1 MNNKTEK
8 LELISAYLD
17 GELSGSDAEKAEKLI
32 ETSLE
37 LKNKFEELKKTKELT
52 QKVKSISESPYF
64 ETKLMA
70 AIESQKPDRSKLRKW
85 IPAAALV
92 LLTLVVMVIL
102 KINPDLLDNMWE
114 DQKTMIAGFYKE
126 NLKPV
131 LLAANLTTDD
141 IFNFAMNNELP
152 LDNTRKQYLLLGYDD
167 SGKEFFE
174 IRASDEKVK
183 RESYDNFISA
193 MKLNSEQKEIVDSI
207 LSSYSDVLESQL
219 LVNDKN
225 TVAINPNLWN
235 YRKAIFADILVAAE
249 KMNAKEFH
257 KLIPDGI
264 DIKDKL
270 RIVNAVQKLKSS
282 PANQYIFVT
291 PDSVFTE
298 AYVFNPASHE
308 NEIKKIEKEIAERE
322 KEIQQFTINI
332 RYDTTLKH
340 LTSVNQPVNNF
351 NITVD
356 PNICRVEIPELN
368 IPVAQIPDIDS
379 IDEMIKNATNNI
391 HFFAFKV
398 PQVEKSKTGI
408 RFKYF
413 DGDAVKSYEVK
424 YDELNLDSIIASKHQ
439 LDMYNLDQLK
449 TPERFDD
456 SMLTKYQFDRDY
468 YLRYFNNEE
477 MRKEME
483 KLQNELS
490 RFREEM
496 KSWQEKSRKEVTTG
510 KKR

>member
-1 MNNKTEK
+1 MEN

-17 GELSGSDAEKAEKLI
+17 GELSEDEKVKAEKLI
-32 ETSLE
+32 ESSLE
-37 LKNKFEELKKTKELT
+37 LKNKLEELKKIKELT
-52 QKVKSISESPYF
+52 QKVKSIPESPYF
-64 ETKLMA
+64 ETRLMA
-70 AIESQKPDRSKLRKW
+70 AIESQKPERGKLQKW

-92 LLTLVVMVIL
+92 VVTIVVMITL

-114 DQKTMIAGFYKE
+114 NQKTMLAGFYKE

-131 LLAANLTTDD
+131 LYAANLTTDD

-174 IRASDEKVK
+174 IRNSDEKVK
-183 RESYDNFISA
+183 RESYNNFVSA
-193 MKLNSEQKEIVDSI
+193 MKLNDKQKEMVDSI
-207 LSSYSDVLESQL
+207 LGSYGDALESQL

-249 KMNAKEFH
+249 KMNVKEFH
-257 KLIPDGI
+257 RMVPDGI
-264 DIKDKL
+264 DLNDKV
-270 RIVNAVQKLKSS
+270 RIVNAVQQLKSS
-282 PANQYIFVT
+282 PSNQYIFVT

-298 AYVFNPASHE
+298 PYVFNPGPHE
-308 NEIKKIEKEIAERE
+308 IEIKKIEKEIAEHE
-322 KEIQQFTINI
+322 KQIEQFTLSI

-340 LTSVNQPVNNF
+340 LTNVNRVGNQF
-351 NITVD
+351 HISVD
-356 PNICRVEIPELN
+356 PNICRVDIPQLSIQFAE
-368 IPVAQIPDIDS
+368 IPDIDS
-379 IDEMIKNATNNI
+379 MNEMIETATNNI
-391 HFFAFKV
+391 HFFAYKV
-398 PQVEKSKTGI
+398 PQVEKSNSGI
-408 RFKYF
+408 KFKYF
-413 DGDAVKSYEVK
+413 DGDSVQSYEVK
-424 YDELNLDSIIASKHQ
+424 FDELNLDSIIASKHQ
-439 LDMYNLDQLK
+439 LDLYKLDQLN

-456 SMLTKYQFDRDY
+456 SMLAKYQFDKDY
-468 YLRYFNNEE
+468 YFRFYNNEE

-496 KSWQEKSRKEVTTG
+496 KTWQDNVHKEVTG
-510 KKR
+510 GNKK